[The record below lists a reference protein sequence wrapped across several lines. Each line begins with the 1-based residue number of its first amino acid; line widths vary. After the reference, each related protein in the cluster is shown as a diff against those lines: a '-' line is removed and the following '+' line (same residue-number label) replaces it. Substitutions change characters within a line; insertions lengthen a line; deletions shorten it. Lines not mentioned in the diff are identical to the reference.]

1 MIVPPVACKTP
12 ALDQGEAGQ
21 LESLRRTA
29 TVQVSHFHDTMLKS
43 WIGLV
48 KSLKYFIQEKKD
60 IFIYCLGYKLSFN
73 QFDWRPTSSP
83 ENFLIK
89 VWWTNE

>member
-43 WIGLV
+43 WI
-48 KSLKYFIQEKKD
+48 E
-60 IFIYCLGYKLSFN
+60 
-73 QFDWRPTSSP
+73 
-83 ENFLIK
+83 LIK
-89 VWWTNE
+89 PLKIFHTGEERYLHLLFRLQIVIQSV